1 VDPPEGEYR
10 VEGRNPE
17 GKDYEGTVTIAEDGD
32 GYRLSWKV
40 GDFAY
45 EGTSSFADNL
55 LTVDWGGTTPI
66 VYALADDGSLTG
78 LWDSGHGEETLTP
91 ED

>member
-1 VDPPEGEYR
+1 MDPPEGEYR

-17 GKDYEGTVTIAEDGD
+17 GEDYEGTVTIAEDGD

-40 GDFAY
+40 GDSAY
-45 EGTSSFADNL
+45 EGTGNFADNL

-66 VYALADDGSLTG
+66 VSTRLPTTAA
-78 LWDSGHGEETLTP
+78 
-91 ED
+91 